1 MIVKIDKRFDK
12 DCEKIKNEPV
22 SDKLKEI
29 INQLMNAGSTKDVQN
44 LKKLKGFSNI
54 YRIKLSDFRIGL
66 IINKNEIELI
76 RFLPRKDIYKHFP

>member
-22 SDKLKEI
+22 SDILKEI
-29 INQLMNAGSTKDVQN
+29 INHLMEAESTKEVQN